1 MVDCAVARL
10 LFLCYRE
17 YLCRFSRVL
26 AGVRGLGEEEV
37 RGLYSGEPI
46 IEVSRDGVG
55 ILSDTILRKI
65 DCTGAR
71 GEKTISA
78 TLMSAL
84 EGCRASWVVGNLVFP
99 EAIEE
104 PADNPKRR
112 GSLFHKVMEDFY
124 RLEPGERNAQS
135 LRETAVNV
143 LDSDEFKDFHGNE
156 AVLLWLDEAVRG
168 YLNVDRDPRRVNIA
182 EWTTDWGRTVPGL
195 EVAVSWQPEGVK
207 RKCFGFIDRLQEWHG
222 RLFIE
227 DYKTS
232 RSAKRYRFNPSRP
245 DADPDHGLAGARQQA
260 FYAMMVERA
269 ERERGS
275 NRPVHAARLIFPLA
289 DGGVSVKVEDVHD
302 PGFREKVERDI
313 RVTDARMDELH
324 DSGFAG
330 FEPGP
335 LCAWCP
341 LVKLCPAAAGV
352 EARFSAEKFVKAR
365 EGQPEFADYGSA
377 VVRGR

>member
-1 MVDCAVARL
+1 M
-10 LFLCYRE
+10 
-17 YLCRFSRVL
+17 RV
-26 AGVRGLGEEEV
+26 LGEEEV
-37 RGLYSGEPI
+37 RGLYSGEPL

-55 ILSDTILRKI
+55 ILSDSALRKI

-78 TLMSAL
+78 TLMTAL
-84 EGCRASWVVGNLVFP
+84 EGCHARWVVGNLVFP

-104 PADNPKRR
+104 PADNAKRR

-124 RLEPGERNAQS
+124 RLAPEERNGRT
-135 LRETAVNV
+135 LRKTATDV
-143 LDSDEFKDFHGNE
+143 LESDEFKDFRDNGD
-156 AVLLWLDEAVRG
+156 ALRWLDEAVRG

-195 EVAVSWQPEGVK
+195 EVAVSWKPEGVN
-207 RKCFGFIDRLQEWHG
+207 RKCFGFIDRLQEWQG
-222 RLFIE
+222 KLFIE

-232 RSAKRYRFNPSRP
+232 WKAKQYKFDPAHP
-245 DADPDHGLAGARQQA
+245 DADPEHGLGGARQQA

-313 RVTDARMDELH
+313 RATDARMDELH